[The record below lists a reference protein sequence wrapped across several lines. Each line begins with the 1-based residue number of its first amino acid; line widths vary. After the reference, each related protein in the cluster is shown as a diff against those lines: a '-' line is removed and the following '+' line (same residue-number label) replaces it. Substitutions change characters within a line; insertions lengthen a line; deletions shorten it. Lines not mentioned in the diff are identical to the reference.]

1 MNITDYIPYG
11 KENAVDRLFL
21 TSVTGLR
28 DREVRKLIQSAR
40 NRGALILNDQ
50 DGRGYYRSLD
60 VGDLKRQYQTNKNRA
75 MSILLQNA
83 QLARMI
89 VQLDDIN
96 KYQVTIEEVETD
108 G

>member
-1 MNITDYIPYG
+1 MNITDYIPFG

-40 NRGALILNDQ
+40 NRGELILNDQ
-50 DGRGYYRSLD
+50 DGRGYYRSRD
-60 VGDLKRQYQTNKNRA
+60 VGELKRQYQTNKNRA
-75 MSILLQNA
+75 MSILVQNV

-89 VQLDDIN
+89 VQLEDIG
-96 KYQVTIEEVETD
+96 QMTIDEVSA
-108 G
+108 GG